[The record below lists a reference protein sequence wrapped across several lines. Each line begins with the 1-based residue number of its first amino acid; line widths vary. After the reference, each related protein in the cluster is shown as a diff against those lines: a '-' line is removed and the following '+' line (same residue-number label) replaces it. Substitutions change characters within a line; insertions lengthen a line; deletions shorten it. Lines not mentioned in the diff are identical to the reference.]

1 MHLEKVF
8 PTTKHPDRNCSLWP
22 TTGVRQ
28 SVWSWTQLLCYSQ
41 KKKEWKLHVFM
52 MKNFASFHLTA
63 KSVSGQCEQ
72 SCEKSH
78 VKNWKYGISEVKL
91 WGLLEMKSKI
101 NKTGRLWWAGAGG
114 RQARAFCCR
123 HWGTA
128 RTFLSNKFYN
138 PLMGSSRFVP
148 VRPNAVYT
156 KTKSKQGKQRH

>member
-41 KKKEWKLHVFM
+41 KKR
-52 MKNFASFHLTA
+52 MKTSCIYDEKFCFFLFDC
-63 KSVSGQCEQ
+63 KISVWSVWAELWEI
-72 SCEKSH
+72 SCEKLKIWNIRSEALRFAWDE
-78 VKNWKYGISEVKL
+78 VKNQQNRKALMS
-91 WGLLEMKSKI
+91 
-101 NKTGRLWWAGAGG
+101 GAGG